1 MAHVSQAEG
10 LTRIAAAR
18 CGHLATVRPDGR
30 PHVVVVTFATIDG
43 TVVTAIDEKPKTTHR
58 LQRLV
63 NLETNP
69 AVSFLV
75 DHYDDDWTHLWWVR
89 IDGTAT
95 IHHADALRSLAVVA
109 LAAKYDQYEAEPP
122 LGPVIAITADKV
134 SSWAYS
140 E

>member
-1 MAHVSQAEG
+1 MSQAEG
-10 LTRIAAAR
+10 LARIAAAR
-18 CGHLATVRPDGR
+18 YGHLATVRPDGR
-30 PHVVVVTFATIDG
+30 PHVVVVTFAMIDG

-75 DHYDDDWTHLWWVR
+75 DHYDDDWTRLWWVR
-89 IDGTAT
+89 IDGTAA
-95 IHHADALRSLAVVA
+95 IHHADGLRTRAIAA
-109 LAAKYDQYEAEPP
+109 LAAKYPQYEAEPP
-122 LGPVIAITADKV
+122 LGPVIAIAADKV
-134 SSWAYS
+134 SSWAYN

>member
-1 MAHVSQAEG
+1 MDQAEE
-10 LTRIAAAR
+10 LARIAAAR
-18 CGHLATVRPDGR
+18 YGHLATVRPDGG
-30 PHVVVVTFATIDG
+30 PHIVVVTFAMIDG
-43 TVVTAIDEKPKTTHR
+43 TVVTAIDEKPKTTLR

-75 DHYDDDWTHLWWVR
+75 DHYDDDWTRLWWVR
-89 IDGTAT
+89 IDGTAA
-95 IHHADALRSLAVVA
+95 IHHADGPRSRAIAA
-109 LAAKYDQYEAEPP
+109 LAAKYHRYHAEPP
-122 LGPVIAITADKV
+122 LGPVIAITADRI